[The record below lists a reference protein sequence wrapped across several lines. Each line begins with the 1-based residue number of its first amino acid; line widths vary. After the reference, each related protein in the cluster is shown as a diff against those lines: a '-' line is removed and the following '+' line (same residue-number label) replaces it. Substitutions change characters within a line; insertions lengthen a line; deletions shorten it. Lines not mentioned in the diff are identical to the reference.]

1 MGGKPIANFG
11 MQAQGISDMILEGS
25 QEFVATVVVKN
36 VPPEIVALNVPRKGE
51 AKKAMTFSAAAVDG
65 DQPLLTYEW
74 DMGDGKTLT
83 GKSVEHTYESKAKY
97 TVTVTVTDEV
107 GASVSQSAVV
117 KVFNERI
124 FYEFTSVP
132 VPRASKNK
140 LYEYNIT
147 TKSFLPPS
155 NVPLADVALG
165 QTRDGWA
172 LKIRAT
178 QRQAKRTLRS

>member
-1 MGGKPIANFG
+1 
-11 MQAQGISDMILEGS
+11 
-25 QEFVATVVVKN
+25 
-36 VPPEIVALNVPRKGE
+36 
-51 AKKAMTFSAAAVDG
+51 MTFSAAAVDG

-132 VPRASKNK
+132 VVRVSKGE

-147 TKSFLPPS
+147 TKSFLPPI
-155 NVPLADVALG
+155 PGDL
-165 QTRDGWA
+165 
-172 LKIRAT
+172 LKIKITGSRIPDWLQVEDNDDKGRAVLRGT
-178 QRQAKRTLRS
+178 PTLEDLGVHVIELNLSDGQFGSRQVFTLSLIHISEPTRPY